1 MFTDDDYDDVIAGTV
16 TPTSVIII
24 VIVAIVVRRYI
35 IRRRNARRYRS
46 LMRNRFHLQR
56 VHNELVEEQEQQQQQ
71 HIDVPPATLPPPDD
85 QTSVKQPSYESV
97 QVHAHP
103 TATPRS
109 EPKYANVAPRAPV
122 QGGACAFPDSV
133 SNEHAVFG
141 TPERRDGACAESNEH
156 IYEAFD
162 FKTPCAPTPPSRQR
176 ACANATTMTSPTA
189 LDRSSKSLPSET
201 DALTATHDSN
211 DSTMT
216 IDLSGDCGE
225 PAQPEE
231 TEL

>member
-24 VIVAIVVRRYI
+24 VIVAIIVRRYI

-46 LMRNRFHLQR
+46 LIRNRFHLQR
-56 VHNELVEEQEQQQQQ
+56 VHNELVEEQQQQQ
-71 HIDVPPATLPPPDD
+71 HIDVPPATDD
-85 QTSVKQPSYESV
+85 QTSVKQRSYESV

-103 TATPRS
+103 SATPRA

-122 QGGACAFPDSV
+122 QGGACAYPDAV
-133 SNEHAVFG
+133 SNEHAVFH
-141 TPERRDGACAESNEH
+141 TPERRGGACANPNSESTEH

-162 FKTPCAPTPPSRQR
+162 FKTPCATTPPSRQR
-176 ACANATTMTSPTA
+176 ACTNAATMTSPTA
-189 LDRSSKSLPSET
+189 LDTSSKSLPSET
-201 DALTATHDSN
+201 DALTGTHDSN

-225 PAQPEE
+225 PPQPDE
-231 TEL
+231 TRL